1 MKKILSTLMTALF
14 AVFTVTM
21 VSCEDEDKPNN
32 GNGNG
37 VGSGSN
43 DGTVVFDMGEAYW
56 QSADEVQYDWTVR
69 ILNPKLKLSSFLD
82 NDNEQYYSFGIGYFP
97 VGAENNHPQYFNG
110 SNPNKAHHEMLSA
123 NADSTE
129 FLFHSTMKIDNRKEA
144 RAYVYLSDGEFHYSN
159 VFYIEPQGG
168 GQGDTLGNIGVAMP
182 ELVGSTAKS
191 ITVKSHFT
199 GNITS
204 AEPFKNATCGFI
216 WCAESEGGPTIDGGK
231 IIDCTQ
237 SAWQNNGQYFE
248 GTIEGLEEGYKYNI
262 AAWLRMTPES
272 DYIIGDWRTMKAQD
286 GGGNP
291 EHGDTNWVTL
301 GLIQPMSSTSISVTM
316 TGYFD
321 NNPSGLGVVYNTTGN
336 PTTSDSVYN
345 AFDHIN
351 MQTGEHDAT
360 VLSIAENK
368 DGSRTATILLSGL
381 KPETTYYFRSYMQF
395 SGGTLPTI
403 YSEQKSEKTIAI
415 RH

>member
-1 MKKILSTLMTALF
+1 MKKVLSTLMTAFF
-14 AVFTVTM
+14 AVFTVMM
-21 VSCEDEDKPNN
+21 VSCNDDDKPNN

-37 VGSGSN
+37 NGNGNN
-43 DGTVVFDMGEAYW
+43 DGTVVFDIGEAYW
-56 QSADEVQYDWTVR
+56 QSADEVHYNWTVS
-69 ILNPKLKLSSFLD
+69 ITDSKLKLSSFFD
-82 NDNEQYYSFGIGYFP
+82 NDEERYYSFGIGYFP
-97 VGAENNHPQYFNG
+97 VGAENNKPQYFNG
-110 SNPNKAHHEMLSA
+110 SNDQSKVHHEMLSA

-144 RAYVYLSDGEFHYSN
+144 RAYVYLSDGKFHYSD

-168 GQGDTLGNIGVAMP
+168 DPDTLGNFGVAMP
-182 ELVGSTAKS
+182 TFVSSTSKS

-204 AEPFKNATCGFI
+204 PEPFKNATCGFI
-216 WCAESEGGPTIDGGK
+216 WCAENEGGPTIDGGK

-248 GTIEGLEEGYKYNI
+248 GTIEGLEDGYKYNI

-272 DYIIGDWRTMKAQD
+272 DYIIGDWCTMKAQD
-286 GGGNP
+286 GGNP
-291 EHGDTNWVTL
+291 EQGDTDWVNL
-301 GLIQPMSSTSISVTM
+301 GLIVPMSSTSISVTM

-321 NNPSGLGVVYNTTGN
+321 NNPIGLGVVYNTTGN

-351 MQTGEHDAT
+351 MQTGETDAT
-360 VLSIAENK
+360 VLSISENN
-368 DGSRTATILLSGL
+368 DGSRTATVLLTGL
-381 KPETTYYFRSYMQF
+381 KPGTTYYFRGYMQF
-395 SGGTLPTI
+395 PAGTLPTI
-403 YSEQKSEKTIAI
+403 YTEQKSESTLSN
-415 RH
+415 